1 MTGTYICNAPC
12 PRRMVWLLVKRVK
25 GTPAQYLVFRSE
37 TDLFGSCKDSRT
49 SVGEEDRMART
60 SVFSLVSDDTSRPI
74 PSLDSFEAN
83 RVRCMWSWLWSREV
97 DEAANNKRTTLR
109 AALPQECFPV
119 GGVIVH
125 ADERYTSALSAC
137 QIPVHL
143 AMRVASCA
151 VDFQASEFLIME

>member
-1 MTGTYICNAPC
+1 MTGTYICNASC
-12 PRRMVWLLVKRVK
+12 PRRMVWLLVQRVE

-37 TDLFGSCKDSRT
+37 TDLFGSREDGCT

-60 SVFSLVSDDTSRPI
+60 SVFSLVSDDTSWAI

-83 RVRCMWSWLWSREV
+83 RVRCMWSWLWPREV
-97 DEAANNKRTTLR
+97 DEAAYDKRTTLR

-125 ADERYTSALSAC
+125 ADKRYTSALSSG

-143 AMRVASCA
+143 AVRIASCT
-151 VDFQASEFLIME
+151 VDFQASEFLILE